1 MLLQNACGSALQR
14 HGMVPS
20 GVRACH
26 GSLVRLGTE
35 EYALATV
42 EARSTHASA
51 PTKHALI
58 ATVAVTSRT
67 AAMED
72 CSRAAAERVWI
83 VTAVSRH
90 GA

>member
-1 MLLQNACGSALQR
+1 MLLQNACRSALQR

-35 EYALATV
+35 QYALATV
-42 EARSTHASA
+42 EERATRAWAPAEHA
-51 PTKHALI
+51 PV
-58 ATVAVTSRT
+58 ATVAVTKQT
-67 AAMED
+67 AAL
-72 CSRAAAERVWI
+72 
-83 VTAVSRH
+83 